1 MPASAA
7 VGLPGGAALGHV
19 GFLVRG
25 SREAGVQEAEVD
37 MRTPGLPSGP
47 EWSASER

>member
-1 MPASAA
+1 M
-7 VGLPGGAALGHV
+7 GHI

-47 EWSASER
+47 ERSASKRRRRSMGPNS